1 MKRSGKKS
9 VKKSRQESH
18 KQTSSQEFESATS
31 GSGSTKTQK
40 QTLKQESAAS
50 GSEFAAFGSSS
61 TKTQKQTSISE
72 ASEDN
77 GPFRLVVPSN
87 LYSQQSRMVP
97 LIRNVTVHRELTPI
111 TRTAE
116 PYRSNVHRELTSITR
131 TTEPYR
137 SNVRI
142 AEPYR
147 RELTPIIR
155 EPYSSNWTKDVNENT
170 YLRERID
177 ELNWQLDNANGEL
190 RDLWLN
196 VGQLQ
201 SYNNILS
208 QENDGLHH
216 RHSSD
221 LQDIEFEEDQQPTK
235 RRKGKNLVCYS
246 EDEMEVDEEEARAE
260 MKTILKTFPIE
271 LELKYDE
278 KFTSESN
285 DEILRQVIP
294 QLIEAIKPRMC
305 LLYKQ
310 RGTLDKDNC
319 CLHRNNRLNEKKV
332 RRVKGAKS
340 LFDKNDE
347 KLENY
352 DRKELLNVLSAPNW
366 TYVEKNTP
374 ANTDFSE
381 LEMPIQMMENLIM
394 AEDAEVSA
402 EIDEIVVIEDSEL
415 TGMEKSKPTEMEK
428 LEPTGV
434 EESEPM
440 GVEESPEM
448 EDETDKWYNFVL

>member
-97 LIRNVTVHRELTPI
+97 PIRNVTVHRELTPI

-155 EPYSSNWTKDVNENT
+155 EPYSSNWTKDVNEENT

-246 EDEMEVDEEEARAE
+246 EDEMEVDEEEAR
-260 MKTILKTFPIE
+260 
-271 LELKYDE
+271 
-278 KFTSESN
+278 
-285 DEILRQVIP
+285 
-294 QLIEAIKPRMC
+294 
-305 LLYKQ
+305 
-310 RGTLDKDNC
+310 
-319 CLHRNNRLNEKKV
+319 
-332 RRVKGAKS
+332 
-340 LFDKNDE
+340 
-347 KLENY
+347 
-352 DRKELLNVLSAPNW
+352 
-366 TYVEKNTP
+366 
-374 ANTDFSE
+374 
-381 LEMPIQMMENLIM
+381 
-394 AEDAEVSA
+394 
-402 EIDEIVVIEDSEL
+402 
-415 TGMEKSKPTEMEK
+415 
-428 LEPTGV
+428 
-434 EESEPM
+434 
-440 GVEESPEM
+440 
-448 EDETDKWYNFVL
+448 